1 MYSIAKRTQRAY
13 NRRMKTKGTKT
24 IALNKR
30 ASHEYHLEERFEA
43 GLVLEGW
50 EVKSLRDGRAQITD
64 TFVVFKNNEPYIMNM
79 HVPVFENVSAY
90 LKPDPDRS
98 RKLLL
103 HQRQINQLLRAKER
117 QGYTIIGTALYFKDN
132 RVKLEIALARGK
144 KLHDKRQSDKEKD
157 TKRELARVGKA
168 LGK

>member
-1 MYSIAKRTQRAY
+1 MAH
-13 NRRMKTKGTKT
+13 MKTKGTQT

-30 ASHEYHLEERFEA
+30 ASHEYLLEERFEA

-50 EVKSLRDGRAQITD
+50 EVKSMREGHAQITD
-64 TFVVFKNNEPYIMNM
+64 TFVVLKGGEPYVVNM
-79 HVPVFENVSAY
+79 HVPVSPHVAAH

-103 HQRQINQLLRAKER
+103 HAKEVDQLRRAKER
-117 QGYTIIGTALYFKDN
+117 QGYTIVGTALYFKNN
-132 RVKLEIALARGK
+132 RVKLEIALAKGK

-157 TKRELARVGKA
+157 WKRQQARIAKHIR
-168 LGK
+168 

>member
-1 MYSIAKRTQRAY
+1 
-13 NRRMKTKGTKT
+13 MKTKGTKT

-30 ASHEYHLEERFEA
+30 ASHEYHIEERFEA

-64 TFVVFKNNEPYIMNM
+64 TFVVFKDSEPYIMNM
-79 HVPVFENVSAY
+79 HVPVFKNISTH

-103 HQRQINQLLRAKER
+103 NQREINQLLRAKER

-132 RVKLEIALARGK
+132 RVKLEIALGKGK
-144 KLHDKRQSDKEKD
+144 KDYDKRQDDKQKS
-157 TKRELARVGKA
+157 TKLELSRITKA
-168 LGK
+168 MRK

>member
-1 MYSIAKRTQRAY
+1 MRS
-13 NRRMKTKGTKT
+13 KGTKT

-30 ASHEYHLEERFEA
+30 ASHEYLIEERFEA

-64 TFVVFKNNEPYIMNM
+64 TFVVFKDHEPYIMNM
-79 HVPVFENVSAY
+79 HVPVFVNVSTHV
-90 LKPDPDRS
+90 KPEPDRS

-103 HQRQINQLLRAKER
+103 HSRQIAQLLRAKER

-132 RVKLEIALARGK
+132 RAKLEIALAKGK
-144 KLHDKRQSDKEKD
+144 KLHDKRQSDKDKD
-157 TKRELARVGKA
+157 WKREQERIQKGVGRR
-168 LGK
+168 

>member
-1 MYSIAKRTQRAY
+1 
-13 NRRMKTKGTKT
+13 MKTKGTKT

-30 ASHEYHLEERFEA
+30 ASHEYHIEERFEA

-79 HVPVFENVSAY
+79 HVPVFINVSTHV
-90 LKPDPDRS
+90 KPEPDRS

-103 HQRQINQLLRAKER
+103 HSRQIVQLLRAKER

-132 RVKLEIALARGK
+132 RAKLEIALAKGK
-144 KLHDKRQSDKEKD
+144 KLHDKRQSDKDKD
-157 TKRELARVGKA
+157 WKREQERINKHVRK
-168 LGK
+168 